1 VKKRVEIHVD
11 ELVLHGIPAGQRQAV
26 GEAVQRELARI
37 AAQDSAGA
45 GGFAQ
50 GAVPSIPPISLTP
63 GRKLS

>member
-1 VKKRVEIHVD
+1 MEIHVD

-37 AAQDSAGA
+37 AGE